1 MRMSQNTPAPRMW
14 RVVLADDSKDVRDLL
29 RLRLEISGVLQVVG
43 EAQNGREAIEIARA
57 EQPDLLVLDLSMPE
71 MDGLEALPLVREASP
86 ETRIVIFSGFE
97 GSDVERQVRTLGA
110 VAFYDKST
118 PLKTFTLE
126 ILNLLGASSD
136 FSSPPAQDLPEPV
149 EQAEM
154 DTFDDQ
160 IERFRELFDE
170 AAIGMAT
177 LTLGGRFVRLNSAMA
192 AIFNAPVSE
201 FAGKRYADLLE
212 PFEAHAFGE
221 AVDCVIKGTRNLAQ
235 LEHVIVRDSQ
245 RYVVL
250 STIASIR
257 DAAARPLYLFLQVQD
272 LSEQRRTM
280 EALMASEQQFRL
292 LVDAVVDYALF
303 MLDPHGVIT
312 SWNPG
317 AERIKG
323 YAASEI
329 IGQHFRVFY
338 TAEAQRA
345 RHPEKELDEAIA
357 TGRYEEEGWRV
368 RKDGSQFWAN
378 VIITP
383 IRREGALVGFA
394 KVTRDFTARRLAQM
408 DQEVSARRV
417 AESNEALIVAGHE
430 LADVLSMTAHEM
442 KGPVALIRGYAEMLI
457 HDQAGG
463 DPVVNSPDAV
473 KAISAQG
480 ERLAHLIDDL
490 LTAARLDGS
499 QLPISLENV
508 DVRDVVSSVIAGLD
522 PSDAATVQ
530 VRGHRLVARGDRLR
544 LTQILSNYISN
555 AQRHGRPPI
564 VIDLT
569 VADHAVK
576 ICVRDAGPGVSPDL
590 RPRLF
595 EKFSRS
601 RGTSTAGGI
610 GLGLYIVRG
619 LARAQG
625 GDAWYEDDNGSPC
638 FAVSL
643 PLISSAAVQA
653 AVAPSARS

>member
-1 MRMSQNTPAPRMW
+1 MH
-14 RVVLADDSKDVRDLL
+14 
-29 RLRLEISGVLQVVG
+29 LEKPS
-43 EAQNGREAIEIARA
+43 IAS
-57 EQPDLLVLDLSMPE
+57 L
-71 MDGLEALPLVREASP
+71 
-86 ETRIVIFSGFE
+86 
-97 GSDVERQVRTLGA
+97 
-110 VAFYDKST
+110 
-118 PLKTFTLE
+118 
-126 ILNLLGASSD
+126 
-136 FSSPPAQDLPEPV
+136 
-149 EQAEM
+149 
-154 DTFDDQ
+154 
-160 IERFRELFDE
+160 
-170 AAIGMAT
+170 
-177 LTLGGRFVRLNSAMA
+177 
-192 AIFNAPVSE
+192 
-201 FAGKRYADLLE
+201 
-212 PFEAHAFGE
+212 
-221 AVDCVIKGTRNLAQ
+221 KGTRNLTQ
-235 LEHVIVRDSQ
+235 LEHVIVRDSH

-338 TAEAQRA
+338 TADAQRA

-408 DQEVSARRV
+408 DQEVSARRI
-417 AESNEALIVAGHE
+417 AESNEALTVAGHE

-442 KGPVALIRGYAEMLI
+442 RGPVALIRGYAEMLI

-463 DPVVNSPDAV
+463 DPVVNSPVAV

-499 QLPISLENV
+499 QMPMNLENV
-508 DVRDVVSSVIAGLD
+508 DVRDVVLSVIAGLD
-522 PSDAATVQ
+522 PSDAATVK
-530 VRGHRLVARGDRLR
+530 VRGHGLVARGDRLR

-569 VADHAVK
+569 VADDAVK

-595 EKFSRS
+595 REILAVPRDVNSWGYWARSLYRS
-601 RGTSTAGGI
+601 RLGPSTRWRRM
-610 GLGLYIVRG
+610 VRG
-619 LARAQG
+619 RQRIALLRRQPAAHLERCCTSGPRAIRG
-625 GDAWYEDDNGSPC
+625 RLSHTLTALSRDRPG
-638 FAVSL
+638 
-643 PLISSAAVQA
+643 
-653 AVAPSARS
+653 RSVRANRGYGPPTR